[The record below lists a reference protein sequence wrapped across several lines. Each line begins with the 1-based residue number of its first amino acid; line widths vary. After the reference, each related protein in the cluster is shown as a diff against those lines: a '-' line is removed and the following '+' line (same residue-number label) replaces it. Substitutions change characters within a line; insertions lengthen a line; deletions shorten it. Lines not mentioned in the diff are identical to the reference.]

1 MLGDWSYHGHR
12 YRFVSHA
19 GAIYGSS
26 LASVR
31 VGHCVERK
39 GTQLFR
45 GYRFRGTR
53 GGVDYWRG
61 KVAVVGST
69 CRRALVSS
77 TITESSDLT
86 FAESSRLPGGRRPPP
101 SSFTR
106 VRPPLSPTDPVL
118 GTWVRNGAGLVV
130 AQEGSLYVGS
140 RARVVRD
147 RERLHGGCGHG
158 GLAHATGGA
167 RPLQRHHPDLFGPP
181 GCAPASLDKS
191 TWVLDPGGAQLV
203 APGGAGPGLPL
214 HARLSAAYR
223 CGGKCREVALDR
235 VRNRGTKRYI
245 ADALRLPGGPLGS
258 SR

>member
-1 MLGDWSYHGHR
+1 MRRAIALLTLACCFAAAPSAVAAPAAPPRYQLLGDWSYHGHR

-45 GYRFRGTR
+45 GYRFHGTR

-61 KVAVVGST
+61 RVAVVRST

-86 FAESSRLPGGRRPPP
+86 FAESSRLPGGHRPPP

-130 AQEGSLYVGS
+130 AQEGSLYVG
-140 RARVVRD
+140 RARESYAIANGCTVAAGTVVWRM
-147 RERLHGGCGHG
+147 
-158 GLAHATGGA
+158 
-167 RPLQRHHPDLFGPP
+167 RPVAPGRYSGTIQTFFGPP
-181 GCAPASLDKS
+181 GCAPASLDTS

-203 APGGAGPGLPL
+203 RQAAPGQAFPYTR
-214 HARLSAAYR
+214 A
-223 CGGKCREVALDR
+223 
-235 VRNRGTKRYI
+235 
-245 ADALRLPGGPLGS
+245 
-258 SR
+258 